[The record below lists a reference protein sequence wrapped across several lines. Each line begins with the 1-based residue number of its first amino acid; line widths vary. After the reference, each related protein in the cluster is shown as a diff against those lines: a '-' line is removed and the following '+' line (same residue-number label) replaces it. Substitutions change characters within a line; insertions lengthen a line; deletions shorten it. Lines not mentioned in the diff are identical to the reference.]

1 MVTKQ
6 NRSTPVMQTVLDAV
20 IERLVHGDESLIRI
34 PEICEA
40 TGVNYGSVYHHFGSR
55 EGVIDAAY
63 ESMFIG
69 LVNEDIAAIRNIN
82 ETASSLQEYIEKM
95 QPLLVALS
103 AGEDRSNRRARRVR
117 IVAAAITR
125 PELRKLVGEIQSS
138 LSADL
143 TALVRHGQDQGWIRS
158 DIPPNA
164 IAVFFLA
171 LVFGRNLDDVS
182 VTPIPQADWDVMV
195 ATTFMAMLNL
205 D

>member
-1 MVTKQ
+1 
-6 NRSTPVMQTVLDAV
+6 MQTVLDAV
-20 IERLVHGDESLIRI
+20 VERLVHGDESLIRI

-82 ETASSLQEYIEKM
+82 ETASSLQEYIENM

-103 AGEDRSNRRARRVR
+103 AGQDRSNRRARRVR
-117 IVAAAITR
+117 IVAAAIMR
-125 PELRKLVGEIQSS
+125 PELRKLVGEIQSA

-143 TALVRHGQDQGWIRS
+143 TELVKHGQDQGWIRS

-182 VTPIPQADWDVMV
+182 VTPIPQTDWDVMV
-195 ATTFMAMLNL
+195 VTMFMAMLNH

>member
-1 MVTKQ
+1 
-6 NRSTPVMQTVLDAV
+6 MQTVLDAV

-63 ESMFIG
+63 ESMFMG

-82 ETASSLQEYIEKM
+82 ETASSLPEYIEKI

-195 ATTFMAMLNL
+195 ATMFMAMLNH

>member
-1 MVTKQ
+1 MVTKLS
-6 NRSTPVMQTVLDAV
+6 RSTPVMQTVLDAV
-20 IERLVHGDESLIRI
+20 VERLVQGDESLIRI

-63 ESMFIG
+63 ESMFMG
-69 LVNEDIAAIRNIN
+69 LVQEDISAIRTIN
-82 ETASSLQEYIEKM
+82 ETASSLEEYIEAM
-95 QPLLVALS
+95 QPLLAALA
-103 AGEDRSNRRARRVR
+103 AGDDRSTRRARRVR

-125 PELRKLVGEIQSS
+125 PELRKLIGEIQSE

-143 TALVRHGQDQGWIRS
+143 TELVQHGQDQGWIRS

-182 VTPIPQADWDVMV
+182 ATPIPQGDWDLMIFKMF
-195 ATTFMAMLNL
+195 TELLNHE
-205 D
+205 

>member
-1 MVTKQ
+1 
-6 NRSTPVMQTVLDAV
+6 MQTVLDAV

-82 ETASSLQEYIEKM
+82 ETASSLPEYIEKI

-195 ATTFMAMLNL
+195 ATMFMAMLNH

>member
-6 NRSTPVMQTVLDAV
+6 SRSTPVMQAVLDAV
-20 IERLVHGDESLIRI
+20 IERLLNVDESLIRI
-34 PEICEA
+34 PEVCEA

-69 LVNEDIAAIRNIN
+69 LVNEDIAGIRTIN
-82 ETASSLQEYIEKM
+82 ETASSLDEYVEKM
-95 QPLLVALS
+95 QPLMVALS

-117 IVAAAITR
+117 IVAAALTR
-125 PELRKLVGEIQSS
+125 PELKRLVGEIQSE
-138 LSADL
+138 LTGDL
-143 TALVRHGQDQGWIRS
+143 TELVQHGQDQGWIRT
-158 DIPPNA
+158 DIPSNA

-182 VTPIPQADWDVMV
+182 STPIAQADWDRMV
-195 ATTFMAMLNL
+195 LMAFTGMLNRG
-205 D
+205 

>member
-1 MVTKQ
+1 
-6 NRSTPVMQTVLDAV
+6 MQTVLDAV

-95 QPLLVALS
+95 EPLLGALS

-182 VTPIPQADWDVMV
+182 VTPIRQADWDVMV
-195 ATTFMAMLNL
+195 ATMFMAMLNH

>member
-195 ATTFMAMLNL
+195 ATSFMAMLNL